1 MGFYEILDQVVDL
14 LRHRGRVTYRAL
26 KREFQVDDAFLEDLK
41 AEIIIAQ
48 RLAVDEQGAVLVW
61 AGEAGIAP
69 APQADAPSLQG
80 EPRGDERRYPEAE
93 RRQLTVLFCDLVDS
107 TVLASQFDPE
117 ELREVVRAYQEACAK
132 VIARF
137 EGHIAQH
144 LGDGLL
150 IYFGYPLAHEDDA
163 QRAVRAGLGI
173 VEALGQLNARLAQER
188 GVRLAVR
195 LGIHTGLVVVGEVG
209 GGTRQEQL
217 ALGETPNLA
226 ARLQG
231 LAASNTVVISTA
243 TWQLLG
249 GFFGCQP
256 LGTRPIR
263 GLAQPIEVYQVLYES
278 TAGSRLD
285 VAGSAG
291 LTPLIGREQEVG
303 LLLERWEQVKEGIGQ
318 VVLFS
323 GEAGIGKSRLVEVL
337 KAQVATEPQAWL
349 TPCQCSPYHQNSAL
363 YPMIDVLER
372 VALQFDRDE
381 TPQQKLSK
389 LGGGLVQ
396 YGLQLAEAV
405 PLFASLLSLPL
416 GSSYAPLNI
425 SPEQQP
431 LLFVM
436 EDLQSSY
443 TLTLLRGSLPARYDP
458 ATLRLKSIRRIES
471 GGNWKW
477 HKLVQANIPTNS
489 SRIFPSSPLGSR

>member
-14 LRHRGRVTYRAL
+14 LRRRGRVTYRAL

-41 AEIIIAQ
+41 AEIITAQ
-48 RLAVDEQGAVLVW
+48 RLAVDEQDAVLVW
-61 AGEAGIAP
+61 VGAAGTPP
-69 APQADAPSLQG
+69 APQEDAYSPQRALRVDARQH
-80 EPRGDERRYPEAE
+80 PEAE

-107 TVLASQFDPE
+107 TVLASQLDPE

-132 VIARF
+132 VITRF
-137 EGHIAQH
+137 EGHIAQY

-150 IYFGYPLAHEDDA
+150 VYFGYPLAHEDDA

-173 VEALGQLNARLAQER
+173 VEALGQLNTRLAQER
-188 GVRLAVR
+188 GMHLAVR

-249 GFFGCQP
+249 GFFACQA

-278 TAGSRLD
+278 TARSRLD

-291 LTPLIGREQEVG
+291 LTPLVGREQEVG
-303 LLLERWEQVKEGIGQ
+303 LLLERW
-318 VVLFS
+318 
-323 GEAGIGKSRLVEVL
+323 ARSRTALGR
-337 KAQVATEPQAWL
+337 W
-349 TPCQCSPYHQNSAL
+349 CCSAAKRASANH
-363 YPMIDVLER
+363 
-372 VALQFDRDE
+372 
-381 TPQQKLSK
+381 
-389 LGGGLVQ
+389 
-396 YGLQLAEAV
+396 
-405 PLFASLLSLPL
+405 ASW
-416 GSSYAPLNI
+416 
-425 SPEQQP
+425 
-431 LLFVM
+431 
-436 EDLQSSY
+436 
-443 TLTLLRGSLPARYDP
+443 RC
-458 ATLRLKSIRRIES
+458 
-471 GGNWKW
+471 
-477 HKLVQANIPTNS
+477 
-489 SRIFPSSPLGSR
+489 